1 MHKITVTFTKQEA
14 TAVKFALAG
23 ARHTIHSEPHFVAPL
38 GEAIVKLDAAI
49 ANPEPDCACSLKHD
63 GPCQPARIEEPESE
77 PAA

>member
-1 MHKITVTFTKQEA
+1 MDNITVTFTRQEA

-49 ANPEPDCACSLKHD
+49 IAPAPACVCVAKHD
-63 GPCQPARIEEPESE
+63 GPCQPARIEDPT
-77 PAA
+77 AA